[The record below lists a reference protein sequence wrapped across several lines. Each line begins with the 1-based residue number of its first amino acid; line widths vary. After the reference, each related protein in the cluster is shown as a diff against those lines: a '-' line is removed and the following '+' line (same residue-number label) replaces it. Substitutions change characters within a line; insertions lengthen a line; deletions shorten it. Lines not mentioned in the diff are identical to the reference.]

1 MNKAKLLKIVNL
13 LLFISMAAQALTGL
27 VLFFDLF
34 ISRAKLFEII
44 SEVHRY
50 NGLVVTLLII
60 THLAMNWN
68 WIKSQFFK
76 RRAGY

>member
-1 MNKAKLLKIVNL
+1 MNKARLLKIVNL

-34 ISRAKLFEII
+34 VSRAKLFEII

>member
-1 MNKAKLLKIVNL
+1 MNKARLLKIVNL

-34 ISRAKLFEII
+34 VSRAKLFEII

-50 NGLVVTLLII
+50 NGLVVALLII